1 MTDKGLVK
9 REYAKKIYGPL
20 QGRTLRNV
28 LIKKLIDGYGY
39 SDKLEIAKRLV
50 DDFLDTVDR
59 FSTSVDRVKPGQLV
73 WIARSE
79 SDKQGYG
86 KNSANTGAKRAVLS
100 LVTEE
105 DLDILAKDGK
115 VEPIKD
121 KRMVRLINEAKQQ
134 GAVLSQADLTAIMLL
149 SSATLSKRARKY
161 QKEAGK
167 LLPTAG
173 NVLDIGRGITHKR
186 VIVELYAKGYNPLEI
201 ARMTDHELKN
211 VETYIEDMERV
222 RIVAS
227 KDKQTISRLTG
238 LSVSLVEEYLEI
250 IKTYYPESMHL
261 NRMEGN
267 IDGKGN

>member
-1 MTDKGLVK
+1 M
-9 REYAKKIYGPL
+9 RKKIYGPL

-50 DDFLDTVDR
+50 DDFLDTIDH
-59 FSTSVDRVKPGQLV
+59 FSPPVDRVKPGQMV

-79 SDKQGYG
+79 GDKQGYG

-105 DLDILAKDGK
+105 DLDMLAKAGK

-149 SSATLSKRARKY
+149 SSATLSKRTRKY

-173 NVLDIGRGITHKR
+173 NGLDIGH
-186 VIVELYAKGYNPLEI
+186 
-201 ARMTDHELKN
+201 
-211 VETYIEDMERV
+211 
-222 RIVAS
+222 
-227 KDKQTISRLTG
+227 
-238 LSVSLVEEYLEI
+238 
-250 IKTYYPESMHL
+250 YPESMHL

-267 IDGKGN
+267 IVSNGN